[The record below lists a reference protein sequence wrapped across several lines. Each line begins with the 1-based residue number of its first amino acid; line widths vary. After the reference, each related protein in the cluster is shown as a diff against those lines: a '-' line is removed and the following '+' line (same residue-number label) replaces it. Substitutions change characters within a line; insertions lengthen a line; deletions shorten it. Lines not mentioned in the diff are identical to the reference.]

1 MPALQQLTGDPMT
14 QPRRLRLAYLTVST
28 VLVVLDQV
36 VKYAVDRAM
45 VLHESIP
52 LIPGLLQ
59 LTYVRNRGGAFGLLS
74 GGDLPLRAVLFP
86 LINVVVFAVM
96 LVVALRM
103 PAHRRWVQ
111 TALSLVLGGALGN
124 LIDRLAHGYVID
136 FVDVYWRSY
145 HWPMF
150 NVADSAI
157 SVGVCMLVLDMLREP
172 RSPEKQPQAE
182 IADADSER
190 RS

>member
-1 MPALQQLTGDPMT
+1 MT
-14 QPRRLRLAYLTVST
+14 QAGRLRLTYFTITGLI
-28 VLVVLDQV
+28 VLLDQAT
-36 VKYAVDRAM
+36 KQIVDRTM
-45 VLHESIP
+45 TLHESIP

-74 GGDLPLRAVLFP
+74 SADLPFQTVLFP
-86 LINVVVFAVM
+86 AVNVAVLGAM
-96 LVVALRM
+96 LFIALRM
-103 PAHRRWVQ
+103 PAQRRFVQ

-124 LIDRLAHGYVID
+124 LIDRLAHAYVID
-136 FVDVYWRSY
+136 FVDVYWKSH

-157 SVGVCMLVLDMLREP
+157 STGVCLLILDMLREP
-172 RSPEKQPQAE
+172 RPAEEQSPAQS
-182 IADADSER
+182 ADAESAR

>member
-1 MPALQQLTGDPMT
+1 MT
-14 QPRRLRLAYLTVST
+14 QPQHLRLTYLTVT
-28 VLVVLDQV
+28 AVIVVLDQI
-36 VKYAVDRAM
+36 VKHIVDRAM
-45 VLHESIP
+45 VLHESISV
-52 LIPGLLQ
+52 IPGLLQ
-59 LTYVRNRGGAFGLLS
+59 LTYVRNHGGAFGLLS
-74 GGDLPLRAVLFP
+74 SGDLPLRAVLFP
-86 LINVVVFAVM
+86 LVNVAVFVVM
-96 LVVALRM
+96 LLIAMRM

-124 LIDRLAHGYVID
+124 LIDRLAHGYVVD

-172 RSPEKQPQAE
+172 RSAEKQLQAE
-182 IADADSER
+182 SADAESAR